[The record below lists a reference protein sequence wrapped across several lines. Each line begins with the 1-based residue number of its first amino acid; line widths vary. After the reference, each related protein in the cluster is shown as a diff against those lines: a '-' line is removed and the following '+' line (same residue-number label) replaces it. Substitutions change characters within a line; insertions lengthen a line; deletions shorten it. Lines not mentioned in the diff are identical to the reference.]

1 MGRDTPAC
9 GTGHYGGLVQTQV
22 AGTVTAKSA
31 KGTGGPAGD
40 ECQNLVIGTLRHH
53 PRPGSNTIGA
63 TVAVAHTLLGK
74 HNLSHDGSRDA
85 IVAVDAGQDPC
96 VYEEHV
102 GALNR
107 RTPHAV
113 ATSTVVRRIT
123 PLEGERLMG
132 FPDNWTLVPYGKRTK
147 MMRDGPRY
155 ELIGNSIA
163 VNCIRW
169 IGERIAMFE
178 RVTTTETGR

>member
-40 ECQNLVIGTLRHH
+40 ECQNLVIGTLRQH

-63 TVAVAHTLLGK
+63 TVV
-74 HNLSHDGSRDA
+74 
-85 IVAVDAGQDPC
+85 VDAGQDPC

-113 ATSTVVRRIT
+113 MTRTVVRRIT

-132 FPDNWTLVPYGKRTK
+132 FPDDWTLVPYRKK

-178 RVTTTETGR
+178 RVTAS